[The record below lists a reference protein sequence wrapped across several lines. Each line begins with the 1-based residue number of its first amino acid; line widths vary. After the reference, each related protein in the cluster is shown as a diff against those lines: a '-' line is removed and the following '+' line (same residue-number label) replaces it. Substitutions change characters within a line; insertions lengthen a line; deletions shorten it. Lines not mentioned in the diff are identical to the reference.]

1 MDLTRR
7 APQLGIVACLA
18 VLVTAAAPYLLL
30 PGDATAGLEFYY
42 GAGVFGPT
50 IVAVFAVVN
59 VVVFGAGL
67 GERSDPVTV
76 AGAALVIGLF
86 MTLMALE
93 WVVSLPADAVAAVGE
108 VPGDP
113 EAEIRVPL
121 WLEYHRWTVLGSSAL
136 VALAGG
142 LYARALGA
150 L

>member
-7 APQLGIVACLA
+7 APQLGITACLA
-18 VLVTAAAPYLLL
+18 VLVAAVAPYVLL
-30 PGDATAGLEFYY
+30 PQEATAGLEFYY

-67 GERSDPVTV
+67 GDRSDPVTV
-76 AGAALVIGLF
+76 AGAALVVGLF

-93 WVVSLPADAVAAVGE
+93 WIVSAPADVATVVGD

-121 WLEYHRWTVLGSSAL
+121 WLEYHRWAVLGSSAL
-136 VALAGG
+136 VAVAAG